1 MCYAAKR
8 DGFAVGGKSN
18 MHRTL
23 VLGVA
28 LLLAGVT
35 AASAQFPAQPAAPQC
50 PGPIQGNDQ
59 DRAACH
65 SDVTTY
71 CTAELQANQ
80 CDVFAILGCLQRNRP
95 RISAAC
101 RRVLEANGK

>member
-1 MCYAAKR
+1 
-8 DGFAVGGKSN
+8 

-23 VLGVA
+23 ILSLT
-28 LLLAGVT
+28 LLLAGIT
-35 AASAQFPAQPAAPQC
+35 AASAQFPAQPPPPQC
-50 PGPIQGNDQ
+50 PGPVQGNEQ

-65 SDVTTY
+65 GDVTAY
-71 CTAELQANQ
+71 CQTELQTNQ

-101 RRVLEANGK
+101 RRILEANGK

>member
-1 MCYAAKR
+1 
-8 DGFAVGGKSN
+8 

-23 VLGVA
+23 VLSLTLLVA
-28 LLLAGVT
+28 GIT
-35 AASAQFPAQPAAPQC
+35 AASAQFPAQPPPPQC
-50 PGPIQGNDQ
+50 PGPVQGNEQ

-65 SDVTTY
+65 GDVTTY

-95 RISAAC
+95 RISTAC
-101 RRVLEANGK
+101 RHVLEANGK

>member
-1 MCYAAKR
+1 
-8 DGFAVGGKSN
+8 

-23 VLGVA
+23 ALSLT
-28 LLLAGVT
+28 LLLAGIT
-35 AASAQFPAQPAAPQC
+35 AAAAQFPAQPAPPQC
-50 PGPIQGNDQ
+50 PGPVQGNEQ

-71 CTAELQANQ
+71 CQAELQANQ

-101 RRVLEANGK
+101 RHVLEANGK

>member
-1 MCYAAKR
+1 MT
-8 DGFAVGGKSN
+8 
-18 MHRTL
+18 RTL
-23 VLGVA
+23 ILSLA
-28 LLLAGVT
+28 LLLGGLS

-50 PGPIQGNDQ
+50 PGPVQGNEQ

-65 SDVTTY
+65 GDVTTY
-71 CTAELQANQ
+71 CQAELQANQ

-101 RRVLEANGK
+101 RHVLEANGK

>member
-1 MCYAAKR
+1 
-8 DGFAVGGKSN
+8 

-23 VLGVA
+23 ALSLA

-50 PGPIQGNDQ
+50 PGPVQGSEQ

-65 SDVTTY
+65 GDVTAY
-71 CTAELQANQ
+71 CQAELQANQ
-80 CDVFAILGCLQRNRP
+80 CDVFGILGCLQRNRP
-95 RISAAC
+95 RLTAAC
-101 RRVLEANGK
+101 RHVLEANGK

>member
-1 MCYAAKR
+1 
-8 DGFAVGGKSN
+8 

-65 SDVTTY
+65 GDVTAY

>member
-1 MCYAAKR
+1 
-8 DGFAVGGKSN
+8 

-23 VLGVA
+23 VLSVT
-28 LLLAGVT
+28 LLLAGIT
-35 AASAQFPAQPAAPQC
+35 AAAAQFPAQPAAPQC
-50 PGPIQGNDQ
+50 PGPIQGNEQ

-65 SDVTTY
+65 GDVTTY
-71 CTAELQANQ
+71 CAAELQSNQ